1 MPNQESYFAFAGTID
16 QQALHRLF
24 NGFGVAM
31 GQGVGRVHLLF
42 QSTGGLVSDG
52 VCLYNYFKG
61 LPIELA
67 IYNAGS
73 VASVATI
80 AFLGVERRYAS
91 RHSTFMIHRTYIS
104 QVTGDASKMQAFAGS
119 LLIDDKRTEEILRAH
134 VTMPEDVWALHKV
147 QDVIFTADEAVR
159 YGFARDIRDFAPPK
173 GTQVVNL

>member
-1 MPNQESYFAFAGTID
+1 
-16 QQALHRLF
+16 
-24 NGFGVAM
+24 
-31 GQGVGRVHLLF
+31 
-42 QSTGGLVSDG
+42 
-52 VCLYNYFKG
+52 
-61 LPIELA
+61 
-67 IYNAGS
+67 
-73 VASVATI
+73 
-80 AFLGVERRYAS
+80 
-91 RHSTFMIHRTYIS
+91 MIHRTYIS

>member
-24 NGFGVAM
+24 NGFGFAM
-31 GQGVGRVHLLF
+31 GQGVERVHLLF

-80 AFLGVERRYAS
+80 AFLGVERRYDQKNGVRAGGARLEQLKLRRQKVLAQERRLYRRS
-91 RHSTFMIHRTYIS
+91 H
-104 QVTGDASKMQAFAGS
+104 GGKMF
-119 LLIDDKRTEEILRAH
+119 E
-134 VTMPEDVWALHKV
+134 
-147 QDVIFTADEAVR
+147 
-159 YGFARDIRDFAPPK
+159 
-173 GTQVVNL
+173 